1 MNRKLLLHGMV
12 LFLLGLLTGLA
23 APQLRNMRMG
33 ISAHLEGV
41 LNGMF
46 LLGLG
51 LAWGEIRLP
60 ERARKL
66 AAGLVLYGAYANWTA
81 TLLAAALGA
90 SKLTPVA
97 GAGFTGSAAAEALVS
112 LLLVTVALS
121 MVAAV
126 SLFIAGLRTKTDT
139 AAQASTGTI

>member
-51 LAWGEIRLP
+51 LAWGEIRLA
-60 ERARKL
+60 ARTRQL

-81 TLLAAALGA
+81 TLLAAALGT
-90 SKLTPVA
+90 SKLTPVSLVA
-97 GAGFTGSAAAEALVS
+97 GGRP
-112 LLLVTVALS
+112 
-121 MVAAV
+121 
-126 SLFIAGLRTKTDT
+126 GL
-139 AAQASTGTI
+139 GE